1 MTNHSLEN
9 AFDATQVSKAT
20 RRRWLAAAAGALCIG
35 LSGGC
40 VPRPLVGQTCPCA
53 LGLTCDETTNVCYR
67 GDAGADGAGT
77 GGSADSQ
84 VAPHLADGSADA
96 PAIVTI
102 GPSYVCGPADAG
114 VKCYCGT
121 QPFFPAPVDD
131 MGQQQ
136 TFVLPPDPTAVMT
149 YQTVAQFDAVAV
161 GRWRRTAG
169 EGELVCEQFGV
180 DFTAD
185 HRMVPLVVAT
195 DGTVEEVNA
204 LAIPF
209 VITFGSLGPVLGE
222 NGSTASNIA
231 PVFFDAGQ
239 SMYLNVAP
247 WPGDYARV
255 P

>member
-1 MTNHSLEN
+1 MTNHSLEDGL
-9 AFDATQVSKAT
+9 AATYVSKAM
-20 RRRWLAAAAGALCIG
+20 RRRWLAGAAGALCIV
-35 LSGGC
+35 LCGGC
-40 VPRPLVGQTCPCA
+40 VPQRPLVGQACPCA
-53 LGLTCDETTNVCYR
+53 LGSTCDETTNVCYR
-67 GDAGADGAGT
+67 GDASSGGGADGAGT
-77 GGSADSQ
+77 GA
-84 VAPHLADGSADA
+84 ADGSADT
-96 PAIVTI
+96 PPIVTI

-136 TFVLPPDPTAVMT
+136 TFVLPPDPTSVVT

-169 EGELVCEQFGV
+169 EGELVCEQFGI
-180 DFTAD
+180 DFSAD

-204 LAIPF
+204 LAVPF
-209 VITFGSLGPVLGE
+209 VITFGSQGPELGE
-222 NGSTASNIA
+222 NGATASNIA

-247 WPGDYARV
+247 WPGDYARA